1 MSLDLYHR
9 WLGITAKDQPPNHY
23 RLLEIDLFESDLQ
36 VVVTAANRQ
45 MALLQR
51 RAASQHVALPQELLN
66 EIAAARQCL
75 LDPEKKTKY
84 DAELRQSLT
93 ESPPAAPE
101 LDAGGIGGDLNAI
114 VDASPPTR
122 LVSTR
127 RPTFFARFKPGHFAV
142 AAGAILILLLVAWAI
157 VSLRGRSSQLDR
169 SSSVSDLTKA
179 ATPSKADEPPKPR
192 PALPSIRLSVSDLTE
207 WVVYSPKKPLDELME
222 YDKANDFARFLQ
234 DAAVFNIRL
243 TKYERYTL
251 TFQYRRTNAAWGK
264 VYLQPECGVAFG
276 ASASGTG
283 ALDAYGGKTFKP
295 LAGQRALIGADNSVR
310 ILPIEETEKPAGQW
324 NDVQVERDLKR
335 WTVTMNGRTIQ
346 KADCSVAQPD
356 PFSVQ
361 GGVGFE
367 FRNIEATP
375 LR

>member
-51 RAASQHVALPQELLN
+51 RAASQIVALPQELLN

-75 LDPEKKTKY
+75 LDPEKKSKY

-93 ESPPAAPE
+93 ESPPAAPKP
-101 LDAGGIGGDLNAI
+101 GDSATGFDFDAI
-114 VDASPPTR
+114 VEASPPTR
-122 LVSTR
+122 LVAVR
-127 RPTFFARFKPGHFAV
+127 RPNRFQRFNPWHGAV
-142 AAGAILILLLVAWAI
+142 AIAAAVGLLLSIGAI

-169 SSSVSDLTKA
+169 SSPVPNLTKA
-179 ATPSKADEPPKPR
+179 ATPSNADEPKPR

-207 WVVYSPKKPLDELME
+207 WVVHSPKKPLDELME
-222 YDKANDFARFLQ
+222 YDKANDCARFLQ
-234 DAAVFNIRL
+234 DAAVFNTRL

-264 VYLQPECGVAFG
+264 VYLQPECGLAFG
-276 ASASGTG
+276 SSASGTG

-310 ILPIEETEKPAGQW
+310 ILPIEETEKPAGLW
-324 NDVQVERDLKR
+324 NDVRVERDLKR
-335 WTVTMNGRTIQ
+335 WTVIMNDRTIQ

-367 FRNIEATP
+367 FRNIEAAP
-375 LR
+375 LP